1 MRVVHQPARFALDD
15 GCCDLKNI
23 KDIKMSD
30 HFLKMDYESL
40 LQPTSAL
47 QSSKNSNAGKEV
59 IPDIE
64 AARKF
69 FGLDMLAMHGQRV
82 K

>member
-1 MRVVHQPARFALDD
+1 MNITEITIE
-15 GCCDLKNI
+15 NI
-23 KDIKMSD
+23 KGIKMSD

-59 IPDIE
+59 ILDIE

>member
-1 MRVVHQPARFALDD
+1 
-15 GCCDLKNI
+15 
-23 KDIKMSD
+23 MSD

-47 QSSKNSNAGKEV
+47 QSSKNSNSGKEV
-59 IPDIE
+59 ILDIE

-69 FGLDMLAMHGQRV
+69 FGLDMLAMHGRRV